1 MSSGSQPFGSNNP
14 FRRKQGASA
23 DPAAPSDSDSGLGL
37 GLGSGSNWGVDGLQA
52 SSAPTTTTRPP
63 FTTFK
68 AAVPENERR
77 DEEEQPVQQKPKKI
91 VKKVRVQSPPPSSPE
106 DAVPVTRF
114 PILEQFNDDGYDDS
128 ASDSSKSNDQADD
141 PFGAGEID
149 SELDN
154 KLTSEPPLP
163 QIPPNPFARTL
174 QDIERRG
181 QAHDAN
187 IADPTTSASK
197 GSLDVDSFKRLL
209 LTGYANL
216 PQPGQIATDS
226 AGNPPRT
233 APSPGTLPDAG
244 SATDAS
250 SISKQS
256 IFDALHET
264 PRTSHEISESEA
276 SEERKGVLPTSPL
289 AGVPSVSARKKPPPP
304 SSRHGKLIKIE
315 LGADSNSR
323 DVTPALSSR
332 NPELVSPSGVTPR
345 KISSESGTQLHSP
358 QGTTDINKP
367 LPAPPLRASGDED
380 VESPFD
386 REAAGKVPE
395 AFAELQANP
404 RPPTPPPMTRDRS
417 GSQTSTQSRKPA
429 APPPRRHGRNDSKAP
444 SINTN
449 NVDEDPPRSSVES
462 SRSRAESLRT
472 SANPEKPSCAPA
484 PPPPRRPGHGRQG
497 SFFAN
502 VNHGSSSPGVSPS
515 LSEKERTQWSSGLT
529 PMPSPGI
536 TPGHSQSLT
545 AISAG
550 LNGQPKLSPPPPPP
564 TRKQSTRRPPSVR
577 SMESSSGPTPRK
589 VSREKDSGVPPP
601 PPPRTRGGGRSGPD
615 ALPLSGEGVRKGS
628 VSSLSAGNGS
638 TTPKMTDNGKNG
650 DEILAD
656 LDALQREVDE
666 LMKKGTS

>member
-14 FRRKQGASA
+14 FRRKQGATA
-23 DPAAPSDSDSGLGL
+23 NPTAPSDSDSALGL
-37 GLGSGSNWGVDGLQA
+37 GLDLGSSWGVDGLQA
-52 SSAPTTTTRPP
+52 SPNPAATARPP

-68 AAVPENERR
+68 SAVPEDERR

-114 PILEQFNDDGYDDS
+114 PALEQLNDDGDDDS

-149 SELDN
+149 SESDR

-181 QAHDAN
+181 QTRDAN
-187 IADPTTSASK
+187 TADPATGASK

-216 PQPGQIATDS
+216 PQPGHTATDS
-226 AGNPPRT
+226 AGTPSRT
-233 APSPGTLPDAG
+233 VPSPGNLPDAG

-289 AGVPSVSARKKPPPP
+289 AAVPSASARKKPPPP
-304 SSRHGKLIKIE
+304 NSRHGKLIKIE

-323 DVTPALSSR
+323 DVRPTTSSR
-332 NPELVSPSGVTPR
+332 TPERISPSGTTPR
-345 KISSESGTQLHSP
+345 KVSSESGTPLHSP

-404 RPPTPPPMTRDRS
+404 RPPTPPPTTRDRS

-444 SINTN
+444 SINAN
-449 NVDEDPPRSSVES
+449 NIDEDPPRSSVES
-462 SRSRAESLRT
+462 NRSRAESLRT
-472 SANPEKPSCAPA
+472 NANPEKPSYAPA
-484 PPPPRRPGHGRQG
+484 PPPPRRPAHGRQG

-502 VNHGSSSPGVSPS
+502 VNHGGSPPGVSPS
-515 LSEKERTQWSSGLT
+515 LSEKERTQWGSGLT

-536 TPGHSQSLT
+536 TPGHSNTLT
-545 AISAG
+545 ATSIG

-577 SMESSSGPTPRK
+577 SMDSSIGPTPRK
-589 VSREKDSGVPPP
+589 VSREKDGGAPPP
-601 PPPRTRGGGRSGPD
+601 PPPRTRGGGRTVPD
-615 ALPLSGEGVRKGS
+615 ASPLSEEGVRKGS
-628 VSSLSAGNGS
+628 VGSLSARNGS
-638 TTPKMTDNGKNG
+638 TTNTTDDGKNG

-666 LMKKGTS
+666 LMRKGTS